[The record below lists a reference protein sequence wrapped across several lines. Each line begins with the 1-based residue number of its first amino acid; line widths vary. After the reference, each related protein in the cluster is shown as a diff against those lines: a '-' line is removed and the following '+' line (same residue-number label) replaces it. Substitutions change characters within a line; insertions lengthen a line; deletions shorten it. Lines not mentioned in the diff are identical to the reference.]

1 MGRMAQLNGPG
12 AGGTCRSV
20 LQLELAP
27 GSVGLGPDSGLTETS
42 LSLRGPGFTV
52 TDSELGPGPASESR
66 RATNAGWDGAEP
78 GRRAAAANLRPP
90 TERFQSRAGPMIIT
104 ECKSRSASDSRL
116 PGRSVSDH

>member
-42 LSLRGPGFTV
+42 LSLRGPGFT
-52 TDSELGPGPASESR
+52 ELGPGPGVRLESESQ
-66 RATNAGWDGAEP
+66 TAGRQAQAGP
-78 GRRAAAANLRPP
+78 VRSRAAAANLRPP
-90 TERFQSRAGPMIIT
+90 TERYQSRAGPMIIT
-104 ECKSRSASDSRL
+104 ECQSRSASDSRW
-116 PGRSVSDH
+116 PGTSVSDH